1 MCVCL
6 TLGSYLIKKPVG
18 KSLRTALIGRKHG
31 FDSINRHSCTLHYF
45 AATHAPLGSSSLP
58 ATRVPAPSA
67 PATEQE
73 SPSFAHSILS
83 PGTPLHTLGQ
93 EVKITCQGASRSSCT
108 RLQCLA
114 RAVRLYSRDNTAAA
128 APQMPTPRAWPL
140 PGRRLSFSDG
150 TLLGST
156 VPHRRPSASA
166 RSINEPGRRSSP
178 RLVRVDRGR
187 ILHA

>member
-93 EVKITCQGASRSSCT
+93 EVKITCQGASE
-108 RLQCLA
+108 
-114 RAVRLYSRDNTAAA
+114 RAEAA
-128 APQMPTPRAWPL
+128 APACSASCSLEPCVCTVVPTPQQLPL
-140 PGRRLSFSDG
+140 KCPPSGPGPYQAVGCLSLTAPAPWLYCTASPAFGRR
-150 TLLGST
+150 
-156 VPHRRPSASA
+156 PQRQ
-166 RSINEPGRRSSP
+166 
-178 RLVRVDRGR
+178 
-187 ILHA
+187 